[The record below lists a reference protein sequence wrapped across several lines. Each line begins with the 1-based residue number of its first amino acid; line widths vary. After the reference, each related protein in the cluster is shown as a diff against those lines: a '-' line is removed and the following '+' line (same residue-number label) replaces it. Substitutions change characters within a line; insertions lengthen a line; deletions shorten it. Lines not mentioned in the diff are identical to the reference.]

1 MLKSAARCEFASTS
15 FLYLPRPGPASFNQ
29 MLLIDRSKGEGNCHP
44 PADHPPQLSACDQTR
59 IEVVSSATSTGSKPE
74 LSKKTVVIVTAMTWL
89 DALDSTKGVALEA
102 PESTHLLRPF
112 TIAAALLG
120 QVSLSKNV
128 AAEVATLLEIPELEE
143 SLI

>member
-1 MLKSAARCEFASTS
+1 
-15 FLYLPRPGPASFNQ
+15 
-29 MLLIDRSKGEGNCHP
+29 
-44 PADHPPQLSACDQTR
+44 
-59 IEVVSSATSTGSKPE
+59 
-74 LSKKTVVIVTAMTWL
+74 MTWL

-143 SLI
+143 SLIEVALRSSPGREIPIDPLIDRLYEIVRVYGNARVDELRKAN